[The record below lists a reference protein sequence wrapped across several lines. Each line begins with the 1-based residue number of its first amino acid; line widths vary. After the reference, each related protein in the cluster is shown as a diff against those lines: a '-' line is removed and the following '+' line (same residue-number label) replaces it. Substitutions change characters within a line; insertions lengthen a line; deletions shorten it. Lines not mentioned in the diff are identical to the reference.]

1 MAQRPNSARGTRRWI
16 PMMKR
21 ARKKPPRVGTE
32 TDRTLDFALADVSK
46 DFRRRFL
53 RHCKRYRREF
63 CQQATNHFKRRIKK
77 LFCKSFLD
85 TLLHAPTEK
94 AAKQRNAL
102 AFIMAAASA
111 PRDLRLSGVPAE
123 LARPRR
129 RKRTR

>member
-1 MAQRPNSARGTRRWI
+1 
-16 PMMKR
+16 MKR
-21 ARKKPPRVGTE
+21 TRKTPLRLGPE

-53 RHCKRYRREF
+53 RHCKQYRHEF

-85 TLLHAPTEK
+85 TLLHAPTGK

-102 AFIMAAASA
+102 AFILAAASA
-111 PRDLRLSGVPAE
+111 PRDLRLSGVAAE
-123 LARPRR
+123 LARPRPR
-129 RKRTR
+129 PRKRTR